1 VRPAGFGTPPRG
13 GCESST
19 TIPWRS
25 SMRWP
30 IGLDAPQRR
39 SYHLRSEMA
48 GQPTTPGTD
57 PGSARAV
64 VRALRERSVLRMAE
78 V

>member
-1 VRPAGFGTPPRG
+1 
-13 GCESST
+13 
-19 TIPWRS
+19 
-25 SMRWP
+25 MRWP